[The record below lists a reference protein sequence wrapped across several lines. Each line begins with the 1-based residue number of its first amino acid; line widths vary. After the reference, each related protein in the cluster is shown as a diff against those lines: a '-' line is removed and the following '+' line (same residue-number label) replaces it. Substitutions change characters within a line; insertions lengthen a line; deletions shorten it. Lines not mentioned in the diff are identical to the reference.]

1 MKGYELVFITDPGI
15 NDADME
21 VVLNKFKKS
30 LKDSGG
36 KLIHEHVWGNRRL
49 AYEIKGN
56 EFGVYHAW
64 YFTGTG
70 TTVDE
75 LQRQFGYSD
84 NILRNQI
91 VKTNDLDED
100 SSFLKNLIL
109 PKDKKEDNKN
119 HKEINKEINKDD
131 LNKKSEINEEVEEL
145 KLQDDKNEVKSEEK
159 IDT

>member
-15 NDADME
+15 NDTDLAVE
-21 VVLNKFKKS
+21 LKKFKKN

-36 KLIHEHVWGNRRL
+36 KLIHEHLWGHRRL

-56 EFGVYHAW
+56 QFGVYHVW

-70 TTVDE
+70 ETVDE

-91 VKTNDLDED
+91 IKINDLDEEA
-100 SSFLKNLIL
+100 SFLSKLLL
-109 PKDKKEDNKN
+109 PQE
-119 HKEINKEINKDD
+119 
-131 LNKKSEINEEVEEL
+131 KSEGKNDIQVIPENTPVEEL
-145 KLQDDKNEVKSEEK
+145 EK
-159 IDT
+159 DEAEPGIV

>member
-15 NDADME
+15 NEADLT
-21 VVLNKFKKS
+21 VVLKKFKKS

-36 KLIHEHVWGNRRL
+36 KLIHEHVWGHRRL

-56 EFGVYHAW
+56 DFGVYHVW

-70 TTVDE
+70 KTVDE

-91 VKTNDLDED
+91 VRTNDLED
-100 SSFLKNLIL
+100 SSSSFGKLKLSKEKPEEKNDLKEIPGENPVIE
-109 PKDKKEDNKN
+109 PKINEAGEEDNT
-119 HKEINKEINKDD
+119 EIDEDEIKT
-131 LNKKSEINEEVEEL
+131 
-145 KLQDDKNEVKSEEK
+145 EEK